1 MEYDHKRRM
10 DVMMD
15 GKVYMDF
22 YMASNGS
29 CSLVTW
35 SVLQK
40 PPLGGRPN
48 TKPGKPQH
56 SERSRP
62 LVYYIF
68 IMCED
73 PHEWKLIEIAF
84 S

>member
-29 CSLVTW
+29 CSL
-35 SVLQK
+35 S
-40 PPLGGRPN
+40 LGVFCKNHLSEVGRTQNPGNHGTPN
-48 TKPGKPQH
+48 AH
-56 SERSRP
+56 DRWFI
-62 LVYYIF
+62 IF
-68 IMCED
+68 LSCVRIRMNGN
-73 PHEWKLIEIAF
+73 
-84 S
+84 